1 MLKSRIKKS
10 FRLRSIFDDNDVD
23 ISDGSYTNF
32 VDDDDD
38 DDDNNVVDDDDDD
51 TNDDD

>member
-10 FRLRSIFDDNDVD
+10 FRLRWIFDDNDVD

-38 DDDNNVVDDDDDD
+38 DDDDDNN
-51 TNDDD
+51 NDDD